1 MSRNE
6 KAIEGEDEEILEF
19 LNFLLEKTEKAT
31 RAMQFIFLKKFLKI
45 KLFVKIFFLSF
56 YLYKYIIFLFWI
68 FFFFLETWA
77 CLINIILVLN
87 TGKIK
92 S

>member
-19 LNFLLEKTEKAT
+19 LNFLLEKTEKGT

-68 FFFFLETWA
+68 FFFFLET
-77 CLINIILVLN
+77 
-87 TGKIK
+87 
-92 S
+92 